1 MIIVC
6 AVHISNRTPLV
17 LTINAGIYQ
26 QNELTSCYGPTVN
39 VQALSVGLHSKLTSP
54 APSSHNQTTPPPT
67 PPPNNPP
74 PPSYGNVKPI
84 KLARPLTTGT
94 GPGPNSGL
102 TVPVFPAE
110 SVTGQS
116 PGNNV
121 SQCCLR
127 ILRLMVSCWMLELWF
142 IRPAWP

>member
-6 AVHISNRTPLV
+6 AIHIPNRTPLV
-17 LTINAGIYQ
+17 LTINADIYQ

-54 APSSHNQTTPPPT
+54 APSSHNQTIAPPP
-67 PPPNNPP
+67 PPPSNPP

-84 KLARPLTTGT
+84 KLARLPWPPAQDQTPVWPFQFSLRNLWPVSHPVTTW
-94 GPGPNSGL
+94 
-102 TVPVFPAE
+102 
-110 SVTGQS
+110 
-116 PGNNV
+116 
-121 SQCCLR
+121 CCLR
-127 ILRLMVSCWMLELWF
+127 ILRLMVLCWMLELWF